1 MLKIIEIGIN
11 NDYINV
17 VKVILTDAKDL
28 ANNKKTIKQINATY
42 VDLVTSLVHINSDFF
57 KNIQTTMIDKDTI
70 TSIIKII
77 SPNNNIGVYNDN
89 NDINYKVSNSNLFNT
104 NTNNGKDC
112 GCNK

>member
-77 SPNNNIGVYNDN
+77 SPNNNIGVYNDY
-89 NDINYKVSNSNLFNT
+89 NDINYKISNSNLFNT
-104 NTNNGKDC
+104 NTGKDC